1 MRGVH
6 SAVVI
11 DVGSV
16 AKQQVDQLVVS
27 HPQRHLQALDRVLVG
42 HRSGLQQHSGGGHV
56 VVGDGEVERG
66 LTPVVIA
73 AAHPRV
79 QHDVGVVMGV

>member
-1 MRGVH
+1 MCGVH

-11 DVGSV
+11 DIGSV

-27 HPQRHLQALDRVLVG
+27 QPQRHLQALDRVLVG

-56 VVGDGEVERG
+56 VIGDSKVESG
-66 LTPVVIA
+66 LALVVIA
-73 AAHPRV
+73 AAHPWV
-79 QHDVGVVMGV
+79 QHEVGVVMGV